1 MIKSL
6 LDVIFA
12 SEKRKNTLILL
23 QDGPKDITF
32 LLEQLKTT
40 RTSLLPQL
48 KIMEKHNILSH
59 SGSNYKLTRIGKLLA
74 NEAKPF
80 FETLETFDKGNSYLS
95 THNFDGIPQQFLKR
109 IREIKDFVLI
119 EPDHV
124 DSQKLNAEYLAEA
137 LGSEAVYFVF
147 TFMHPG
153 TIPVLQQLLDSNI
166 NIYVIDSKELTFK
179 LINEM
184 PDTCQYFLSFDNLR
198 IYSYPKTIGICSLM
212 VTDNGFLLRLL
223 SKNNEFS
230 NKQII
235 CVSPEGREWAK
246 GLYDFYEK
254 DAELITEI

>member
-1 MIKSL
+1 VKNSL

-12 SEKRKNTLILL
+12 SEKRKNVLVLL
-23 QDGPKDITF
+23 HNGPKDISF
-32 LLEQLKTT
+32 LLGQLKTT

-48 KIMEKHNILSH
+48 KIMEKHNILFH
-59 SGSNYKLTRIGKLLA
+59 SGSNYELTRIGKLLA
-74 NEAKPF
+74 DEAKPLL
-80 FETLETFDKGNSYLS
+80 ETLETLNEGDSYFA
-95 THNFDGIPQQFLKR
+95 THNIDDIPEQFLKR

-124 DSQKLNAEYLAEA
+124 DAQKLNAEYLAEA

-153 TIPVLQQLLDSNI
+153 TIPVLQQLLDNNI
-166 NIYVIDSKELTFK
+166 NVSVIDSKELADK

-184 PDTCQYFLSFDNLR
+184 PDTCQYFLSFDNLK
-198 IYSYPKTIGICSLM
+198 IYSYSKNMGVCSLTI
-212 VTDNGFLLRLL
+212 TDNGFLLRLL
-223 SKNNEFS
+223 FSNNEFS

-235 CVSPEGREWAK
+235 CMSPEGRKWGK
-246 GLYDFYEK
+246 DLYDYYER